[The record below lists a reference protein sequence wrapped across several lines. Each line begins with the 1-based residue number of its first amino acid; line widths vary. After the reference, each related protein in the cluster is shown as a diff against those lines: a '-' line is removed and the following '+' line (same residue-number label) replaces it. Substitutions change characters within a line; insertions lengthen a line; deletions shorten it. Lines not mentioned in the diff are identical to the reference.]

1 MRVDAD
7 LALAHSGSDS
17 SFKANSYA
25 SDLKVWD
32 TEYCPPSKV
41 FSAFREGLC
50 QAFMPW
56 TPELRSERDFN
67 ARIESISLEK
77 GIVSR
82 IRTTPHTT
90 VRTPKDV
97 LNSEMPC
104 IYAAFLLSGS
114 ISLEQGGTQVIAQ
127 QGDLA
132 LFTSEKPVLVK
143 EDPNHNHQALVLLI
157 PTESVHQ
164 TENVVD
170 SFTNVVLPK
179 EKIISPLAT
188 CASFISE
195 HLLSTSIEEL
205 QALFDACASLL
216 PVAMEFREDGA
227 NGKFAHQPK
236 NYLQAELIAFVNR
249 NISNPGL
256 TPQQAAAHLGISPRY
271 VHKLLAGSAVT
282 FSSYVMARRL
292 DNIRRELASP
302 TCRPQPISTLA
313 YRWGFE
319 DLSTFNRAF
328 KSKFGC
334 TPSQYRHRS
343 GF

>member
-1 MRVDAD
+1 MGVDAD
-7 LALAHSGSDS
+7 VALAPREIDSDINVNVC
-17 SFKANSYA
+17 NSR
-25 SDLKVWD
+25 LKVWD
-32 TEYCPPSKV
+32 TEYCAPSKV
-41 FSAFREGLC
+41 FGVFREGLC
-50 QAFMPW
+50 SAFMPW
-56 TPELRSERDFN
+56 TPELSPDRDFN
-67 ARIESISLEK
+67 ARIESVSLEK

-82 IRTTPHTT
+82 IRVTPHTT
-90 VRTPKDV
+90 ARTARDV

-104 IYAAFLLSGS
+104 IYAAFLLGGS
-114 ISLEQGGTQVIAQ
+114 ITLEQGNSVVTAR

-132 LFTSEKPVLVK
+132 LFTSERPIVVK
-143 EDPNHNHQALVLLI
+143 EDPSHTHQALVLMV
-157 PTESVHQ
+157 PTESLIHAG
-164 TENVVD
+164 NCVD
-170 SFTNVVLPK
+170 TFANVVLPK
-179 EKIISPLAT
+179 GKIISPLAT
-188 CASFISE
+188 CASFMSE
-195 HLLSTSIEEL
+195 HLLSTSMEEL

-216 PVAMEFREDGA
+216 PVAVDFREEEAHD
-227 NGKFAHQPK
+227 KIAHQPK
-236 NYLQAELIAFVNR
+236 NYLQAELVDFINR
-249 NISNPGL
+249 NISNSTL

-302 TCRPQPISTLA
+302 TCRPQPISTMA